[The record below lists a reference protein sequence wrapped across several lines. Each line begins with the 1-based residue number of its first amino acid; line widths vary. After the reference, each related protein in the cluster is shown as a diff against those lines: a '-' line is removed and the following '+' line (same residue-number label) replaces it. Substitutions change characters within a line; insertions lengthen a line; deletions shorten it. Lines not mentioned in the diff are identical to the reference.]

1 MCSGALV
8 RVLPAGQRTHEEF
21 RCERDQWYFKT
32 SARLGRTERTEGHNG
47 LWKTAV
53 VCFYGEVQ
61 VQPPIVEQKD
71 YKLQKIRSIKN
82 YKATKATKY
91 KLLCRGR
98 KAL

>member
-1 MCSGALV
+1 MKNSDAREINGIL
-8 RVLPAGQRTHEEF
+8 RHLPGWEELKGP
-21 RCERDQWYFKT
+21 RDTTAY
-32 SARLGRTERTEGHNG
+32 G
-47 LWKTAV
+47 KTAV

-61 VQPPIVEQKD
+61 VQQPILEQKS

-98 KAL
+98 KSLINTGLLQ